1 MNVAFWATTGNL
13 VAEVETPA
21 VPRAGDTI
29 DIDGE
34 RFHVRS
40 VKWVVI
46 AEVMSAEVFVESTL
60 HAAKPLPD

>member
-1 MNVAFWATTGNL
+1 M
-13 VAEVETPA
+13 
-21 VPRAGDTI
+21 PRAGDTI

-46 AEVMSAEVFVESTL
+46 AEVMGAEVFVESTL